1 MITKGPR
8 EKLIE
13 QGSDMLSDV
22 ELLAIFLRTGVQNCP
37 VMELSQKLITKYQS
51 IRALFHAPLHELS
64 EMKGVGLAKYTQI
77 QAALELGKRYFA
89 ESMMGN
95 EVLNNPNVTKDF
107 LKVKLSQHQQEVFAV
122 IYLNNLNQ
130 VIGFEELFYGSLNIT
145 AIHPRVLVK
154 RALYHNA
161 AAVMLAHNHPSGNP
175 TPSEIDIKTTVLLK
189 QALDLVE
196 IKLLDH
202 FIVGDEVVSLV
213 ERGFF

>member
-1 MITKGPR
+1 
-8 EKLIE
+8 
-13 QGSDMLSDV
+13 
-22 ELLAIFLRTGVQNCP
+22 
-37 VMELSQKLITKYQS
+37 
-51 IRALFHAPLHELS
+51 
-64 EMKGVGLAKYTQI
+64 
-77 QAALELGKRYFA
+77 
-89 ESMMGN
+89 
-95 EVLNNPNVTKDF
+95 
-107 LKVKLSQHQQEVFAV
+107 VKLSQHQQEVFAV

>member
-1 MITKGPR
+1 MIEKGPR

-13 QGSDMLSDV
+13 QGSNRLSDV

-51 IRALFHAPLHELS
+51 IRGLFQAPLHELS
-64 EMKGVGLAKYTQI
+64 EIKGIGLAKYVQI
-77 QAALELGKRYFA
+77 QAALELGKRYFS

-95 EVLNNPNVTKDF
+95 EVLKNPTVTKDF
-107 LKVKLSQHQQEVFAV
+107 LKVKLSQHQQEVFAA
-122 IYLNNLNQ
+122 IYLNNTNQ

-175 TPSEIDIKTTVLLK
+175 TPSEVDIKTTQLLK
-189 QALDLVE
+189 EALDLVE

-202 FIVGDEVVSLV
+202 FIVGDDVVSLV
-213 ERGFF
+213 EHGMF